1 MCSPPRLKALHR
13 TGFPQV
19 LAWWQECCK
28 HTFDKTECSWF
39 KLVGR
44 AEFRVLLERL
54 PDRVWWVGPILWG
67 PWGPWGHP
75 PSLLTVQV
83 DKRCMGTRWCRLEPR
98 GSARHIIYA
107 WRTGGEEGRQ
117 TIYDLVSPSS
127 PPGRGRGQHICPK
140 VCKTKNRPSFL
151 VVDQ

>member
-1 MCSPPRLKALHR
+1 MFEVKGCRAGICWSFGEP
-13 TGFPQV
+13 
-19 LAWWQECCK
+19 WQNEKYPINTYLTSSMSCL
-28 HTFDKTECSWF
+28 D
-39 KLVGR
+39 LVWLSRGK
-44 AEFRVLLERL
+44 FRVLLERL
-54 PDRVWWVGPILWG
+54 PDRVWLVGPILWG

-83 DKRCMGTRWCRLEPR
+83 DKRCMGTRWWGLEPR
-98 GSARHIIYA
+98 GTARHIIYA

-140 VCKTKNRPSFL
+140 VCKTKTDTVFE
-151 VVDQ
+151 